1 MLFVIDI
8 GNSHTVVGLFDDSSL
23 LGQWRFK
30 SDRDMTADGLAVH
43 YHSLFSMTGIDKN
56 SITGI
61 VIASVVPS
69 LEASW
74 HSWCNRHFSGSLRH
88 PVLVV
93 SEKNV
98 RGIIKIKTDS
108 PQEVGAD
115 RLVNAIAAWS
125 QYKCNLIVID
135 FGTAITFDCVTRDC
149 AYIGG
154 AILPGIA
161 ISMEAL
167 ATRTAKLPHID
178 VSEPPEQIIG
188 KNTIQAMKSGIL
200 YGYGSMIDGLVRIL
214 GKEMSGSEDLLPRVI
229 ATGGMANLIIPYSNL
244 VAEANSMLT
253 LTGLRIIY
261 NTVYQNG

>member
-1 MLFVIDI
+1 MLFVIDV
-8 GNSHTVVGLFDDSSL
+8 GNSHTVVGLFDDTSL
-23 LGQWRFK
+23 IGQWRFK
-30 SDRDMTADGLAVH
+30 SDREMTADGLAVL
-43 YHSLFSMTGIDKN
+43 YHSLFSMTGVDKDG
-56 SITGI
+56 ITGI

-74 HSWCNRHFSGSLRH
+74 FSWCTKRFSANLRH

-98 RGIIKIKTDS
+98 RNIIKIKTDT

-115 RLVNAIAAWS
+115 RLVNAIAAWT
-125 QYKCNLIVID
+125 QYKSDLIVID

-149 AYIGG
+149 EYIGG

-214 GKEMSGSEDLLPRVI
+214 GKEMTGMEVPPRVI
-229 ATGGMANLIIPYSNL
+229 ATGGMANLIIPFSN
-244 VAEANSMLT
+244 VVSETNPMLT

-261 NTVYQNG
+261 NSVYHNG